1 MPIPWAEV
9 GVEPAER
16 DLSAVGQSLKRE
28 EELSRERECILI
40 APGSIPRSLLRTFNF
55 EIWKLKCLGACPED
69 LYSTNFWESSSL
81 RFSTRIGELV
91 PLSWIDSLFSIL
103 RLPDRS
109 PLSIRA
115 IRDGMRFSITKRSGV
130 YGDPGASFDPVGAV
144 QDQQEANGRCSRISM
159 ELLSDFVI
167 ECRRNAPTWRLDSEK
182 LIAT

>member
-1 MPIPWAEV
+1 MGKGGCRNV
-9 GVEPAER
+9 
-16 DLSAVGQSLKRE
+16 
-28 EELSRERECILI
+28 
-40 APGSIPRSLLRTFNF
+40 RTFDSMPSF
-55 EIWKLKCLGACPED
+55 LEFCRHMALAKHCQCFGWFFL
-69 LYSTNFWESSSL
+69 S
-81 RFSTRIGELV
+81 V
-91 PLSWIDSLFSIL
+91 P
-103 RLPDRS
+103 
-109 PLSIRA
+109 

>member
-1 MPIPWAEV
+1 M
-9 GVEPAER
+9 
-16 DLSAVGQSLKRE
+16 
-28 EELSRERECILI
+28 
-40 APGSIPRSLLRTFNF
+40 
-55 EIWKLKCLGACPED
+55 
-69 LYSTNFWESSSL
+69 
-81 RFSTRIGELV
+81 
-91 PLSWIDSLFSIL
+91 IDTLFSIL
-103 RLPDRS
+103 RLPDLS

>member
-1 MPIPWAEV
+1 MTFGKNEV
-9 GVEPAER
+9 GV
-16 DLSAVGQSLKRE
+16 
-28 EELSRERECILI
+28 
-40 APGSIPRSLLRTFNF
+40 
-55 EIWKLKCLGACPED
+55 
-69 LYSTNFWESSSL
+69 
-81 RFSTRIGELV
+81 
-91 PLSWIDSLFSIL
+91 DSLFSFL
-103 RLPDRS
+103 RPRDLC